1 MSSRDSKHGNTQKP
15 SRPERTT
22 RGKRIEL
29 DEDEV
34 AADGEFWD
42 QQFFAEDAVD
52 MDFKSDDEKE
62 VEDVPD
68 SDFDESVS
76 FVTDTSTHSTVP
88 GSVFAALQACPEL
101 AQGLLHTASSRD
113 TA

>member
-76 FVTDTSTHSTVP
+76 IAIEYINLVECFLSLSE
-88 GSVFAALQACPEL
+88 LQFRPA
-101 AQGLLHTASSRD
+101 TK
-113 TA
+113 